1 MKKII
6 ISIYIFLFG
15 LCLFGCEKSNGN
27 IKNEDFVGNLICQD
41 VAISSWV
48 TNLDVSIKDNNLYI
62 EDELQGELNEEN
74 IFTSLWNFNK
84 LSIVSGF
91 KNVITEFKDIDKG
104 YVASFNGE
112 SDVDMRVYIVEKDNK
127 KYMFFVVLT
136 DALEYEIMKGYY
148 LNDYATLKFSDYHGG
163 CIVMSHQEEVK
174 IGTNYNLSQVKEI
187 LSSSAFIDLETLT
200 VYTDFIKATT
210 NLDLITY
217 NDGVY
222 DHYIIQYLFKNE
234 DFNFTNRSYTLE
246 QLKNYEYQIIND
258 EIIISIDNVTYTFE
272 KSMQFTECYYLKE
285 IKSNRNLF
293 NDYNEAKSV
302 LDILYGSSDY
312 QSNYISVELSNNSFI
327 ISLIER
333 PLVG

>member
-1 MKKII
+1 MKKIVLC
-6 ISIYIFLFG
+6 IYIFLFG
-15 LCLFGCEKSNGN
+15 LCLFGCDKSNRN
-27 IKNEDFVGNLICQD
+27 IENEEFIGNLICQD
-41 VAISSWV
+41 VGISSWV

-62 EDELQGELNEEN
+62 EDELQGKLMEEN
-74 IFTSLWNFNK
+74 IFISLWNFNK

-91 KNVITEFKDIDKG
+91 KSIITEFKDIDKG

-112 SDVDMRVYIVEKDNK
+112 SDVDKRVYIVEKDNK

-136 DALEYEIMKGYY
+136 DDLEYEITKGYY
-148 LNDYATLKFSDYHGG
+148 LNDCATLKFKDYPGG
-163 CIVMSHQEEVK
+163 CLAMSRQEEVK
-174 IGTNYNLSQVKEI
+174 IGTNYNLDIIKEE

-200 VYTDFIKATT
+200 VYTDFIKVTT

-258 EIIISIDNVTYTFE
+258 EIVISIDNVTYTFE

-293 NDYNEAKSV
+293 HDLNEAKRV

-312 QSNYISVELSNNSFI
+312 KSNDINIELSNNSFI
-327 ISLIER
+327 ISLTER
-333 PLVG
+333 PLAG